1 MSNPQQAVAA
11 IAGGVIGWFVGG
23 GPVGAAYGFQIGL
36 LAGSVL
42 YPTQLPH
49 VYGPRIEDLAVT
61 NATLGIPIPY
71 IYGTVAVP
79 GFVMYLNCAEEV
91 ATTEEIGG
99 KGAPEQSQ
107 TTYTYFQTLAVG
119 LCEGEISGLLRVWE
133 NGELK
138 YDMRPRGDEETEEA
152 WLTRTASSAEYAAG
166 FTLYLGSEDQ
176 MPDPTL
182 EAELG
187 EGNVPAFRGLAYMVF
202 PERQLTDDQARRHP
216 QFRFEIYKAAFT
228 GPEIVFPTE
237 ITGMDSYQTTPMA
250 TDFLRNRYFTLDL
263 TGSPEG
269 LRAFSLSDNTELAQI
284 YVEDLVANPG
294 IFGLAEMT
302 VDPRTGYVYLFY
314 FVDND
319 NVLVSR
325 IDPVT
330 YEELNVANL
339 GSGFWHPNK
348 ICVFRQNGAQQTR
361 SIGLCS
367 RVLGGGDFFLY
378 DFDNMA
384 ILQTFEIGSSSAP
397 TMCQGRREGSTSFAY
412 GIQWNLASSGIGNP
426 IQLHEFYVSEIEVFG
441 TYVLIQGENA
451 IQEIQPS
458 DIDPT
463 WTRFSFVAG
472 AMFDESDEC
481 IVFQCTGAP
490 AASGAGTTYLVKYDP
505 VEQEVVWVSGG
516 TSGFFAPHVNTSG
529 NQWQSSLANHSLVLS
544 LGSAGMFRRFDLRTG
559 ESELIDLS
567 DDLSSSLHSGEYI
580 YNGFF
585 DAAIGISGDGW
596 VVVYFNRA
604 EPDIVSLAT
613 IVRDTWLRC
622 GGEADE
628 LDVADLE
635 ARYVIG
641 YTQTKPMAG
650 RGLIEPLRPL
660 GPFDQVE
667 SEGVLKFPTR
677 GKATVAT
684 LSADE
689 LGVHEES
696 TTPRAAV
703 TVKASADQE
712 LPRRVR
718 VRYIAQSRDYDPGEQ
733 MSPVRFTAAAVSE
746 KDIDLPVVISDELAA
761 QTAEIIWQEAWIARH
776 LYEAHLDVEFL
787 ALDPADCV
795 LLPIDGRNYRSRIVN
810 IDDSSGGLMRTLQ
823 LLRDDDGAYTSEAV
837 ADDPIRVVTSIAIYS
852 LTNMILLDL
861 PPLRDEDDDA
871 GFYAAVYP
879 ADPTRSWGGAIVYRS
894 TDGGGTYSA
903 IGSITNSATVVR
915 LLDDL
920 PAGPTTI
927 WDDEN
932 EIVVELLAGTL
943 ESRTDDD
950 LLSARA
956 NGIAI
961 GAHGR
966 WEIVQFA
973 NATQETETTWRLSRL
988 LRGRRATEH
997 NVGLGVEGD
1006 FGVGLS
1012 SGLARMPLQL
1022 SDVGTEREYR
1032 AVTVHQAFALS
1043 IPQEFTGDGE
1053 ALKPFSPVGI
1063 EGERDGSDNLTITWL
1078 RRGRIG
1084 QELPSGADIPL
1095 SEESE
1100 EYEVD
1105 ILDDATSPHTVLR
1118 TIEVTSES
1126 ASYSAAD
1133 QTTDGLTPGD
1143 PVTVR
1148 VYQISASVGRGQYGE
1163 ATV

>member
-1 MSNPQQAVAA
+1 MSNPQQALGA
-11 IAGGVIGWFVGG
+11 IAGGVIGWFVG

-36 LAGSVL
+36 LAGSIL

-61 NATLGIPIPY
+61 NAVLGIPIPY

-138 YDMRPRGDEETEEA
+138 YDNRPRGEDESDESF
-152 WLTRTASSAEYAAG
+152 LTRTASSAEYAAG

-176 MPDPTL
+176 LPDPTL

-202 PERQLTDDQARRHP
+202 PERQLTDEQARRHP

-228 GPEIVFPTE
+228 GPEVVFPTE
-237 ITGMDSYQTTPMA
+237 ITGMDSYGTTPLA
-250 TDFLRNRYFTLDL
+250 TDYLRDRYFTLDL

-269 LRAFSLSDNTELAQI
+269 LRAFSLSDNTEQAQI
-284 YVEDLVANPG
+284 AVEDLVLNPG

-302 VDPRTGYVYLFY
+302 LDPRTGYLYLFY

-319 NVLVSR
+319 NSMVTR

-330 YEELNVANL
+330 YEELNTANL

-348 ICVFRQNGAQQTR
+348 VCIFRQNGAQATR
-361 SIGLCS
+361 SFALCS

-378 DFDNMA
+378 DVDNMA
-384 ILQTFEIGSSSAP
+384 IMTTYEIGSSSAP
-397 TMCQGRREGSTSFAY
+397 TLCQGRRDGSRSYAY
-412 GIQWNLASSGIGNP
+412 GFQWDDALSGIGDP
-426 IQLHEFYVSEIEVFG
+426 ITLREFWVDEI
-441 TYVLIQGENA
+441 YVLGSYLVINDQNPTQT
-451 IQEIQPS
+451 ILPS

-463 WTRFSFVAG
+463 WTRFSFVSG
-472 AMFDESDEC
+472 AMFDEYDEC
-481 IVFQCTGAP
+481 IVFQCSGGT
-490 AASGAGTTYLVKYDP
+490 AAAGNTDRLVKYDP
-505 VEQEVVWVSGG
+505 VAQEVVWVSPEVN
-516 TSGFFAPHVNTSG
+516 FALHVNTSS
-529 NQWQSSLANHSLVLS
+529 NQWQSSLANHSLVLPT
-544 LGSAGMFRRFDLRTG
+544 GAAGHFIQFDTRTG
-559 ESELIDLS
+559 AYEEIDIS
-567 DDLSSSLHSGEYI
+567 DELSSSLHSGEYV
-580 YNGFF
+580 YNGYFN
-585 DAAIGISGDGW
+585 AAIGISGDGW

-613 IVRDTWLRC
+613 IVRDAWLRC
-622 GGEADE
+622 GGDIDE

-677 GKATVAT
+677 GKASVAT
-684 LSADE
+684 LTADV
-689 LGVHEES
+689 LGVHEEGGAQK
-696 TTPRAAV
+696 AAV

-733 MSPVRFTAAAVSE
+733 MSPVRFTSSTVGESDVE
-746 KDIDLPVVISDELAA
+746 IPVVISDEQAA
-761 QTAEIIWQEAWIARH
+761 QTSEILWQEAWIARH
-776 LYEAHLDVEFL
+776 LYEACLDVEYL
-787 ALDPADCV
+787 RLDPADCV
-795 LLPIDGRNYRSRIVN
+795 LLPIDGRNYRSRIVS
-810 IDDSSGGLMRTLQ
+810 IDDSSGGLLRTLQ

-837 ADDPIRVVTSIAIYS
+837 ADDPIRVVTSVAVYS

-861 PPLRDEDDDA
+861 PLLRDEDDDA

-879 ADPTRSWGGAIVYRS
+879 ADPTRSWGGAIIYRS
-894 TDGGGTYSA
+894 TDDGGTYSV

-915 LLDDL
+915 LLEDL
-920 PAGPTTI
+920 PAGPSTV

-943 ESRTDDD
+943 ESRTDDA
-950 LLSARA
+950 LLESRA

-973 NATQETETTWRLSRL
+973 NAVQETETTWRLSRL

-997 NVGLGVEGD
+997 NIGLGVEGD

-1012 SGLARMPLQL
+1012 SGLARMPMQL
-1022 SDVGTEREYR
+1022 ADVGTERQYR
-1032 AVTVHQAFALS
+1032 AVTVHQSFALS
-1043 IPQEFTGDGE
+1043 IVQEFAGE
-1053 ALKPFSPVGI
+1053 AEALMPFSPVNI

-1095 SEESE
+1095 SEEAE

-1105 ILDDATSPHTVLR
+1105 ILDDAVSPAVVLR

-1143 PVTVR
+1143 SVTVR
-1148 VYQISASVGRGQYGE
+1148 IYQISASVGRGHYGE
-1163 ATV
+1163 ATI